1 MPSSAWKNKR
11 RSGVFSARVS
21 CNQRLLAACLFS
33 AVPISRAVAPS
44 FPTRRSSDLLY
55 RGEPAAVEVATG
67 RGTQMDLRIR
77 LFLLHEPMPATELAK
92 AVGSVLATKR
102 SEEHTSELQSR
113 GHLVCRLLLGKIKG
127 GAACFRRASAATSG
141 CSLLVSSRPCRSA
154 ALWHPLSL
162 HDALPIFYTVASPL
176 QWRSRPAG
184 APRWTYSSGYFCC
197 MSPCRLQN

>member
-67 RGTQMDLRIR
+67 RGTQMDLLIR

-92 AVGSVLATKR
+92 AVGSVLATK
-102 SEEHTSELQSR
+102 
-113 GHLVCRLLLGKIKG
+113 LVDANI
-127 GAACFRRASAATSG
+127 AQTNASG
-141 CSLLVSSRPCRSA
+141 VVRI
-154 ALWHPLSL
+154 AL
-162 HDALPIFYTVASPL
+162 DI
-176 QWRSRPAG
+176 R
-184 APRWTYSSGYFCC
+184 
-197 MSPCRLQN
+197 